1 MMEEEDLEFVE
12 ELEAVLQLTPDVQLA
27 IEQVSVPP
35 PEGRG
40 VRGTGRC
47 EGGTWRG
54 QRWEPGSQG
63 KGPVWGEVVE
73 GRGSWI
79 AGRERALPRPGLCLE
94 GASSCVWAEQ
104 RCFPKGRTWR
114 WTPGPQPRVWGVELS
129 LHSPGCCAAAPRSQP
144 SPWGVTPN

>member
-47 EGGTWRG
+47 GGGTWG
-54 QRWEPGSQG
+54 GPRWEPGTER
-63 KGPVWGEVVE
+63 KG
-73 GRGSWI
+73 
-79 AGRERALPRPGLCLE
+79 
-94 GASSCVWAEQ
+94 
-104 RCFPKGRTWR
+104 
-114 WTPGPQPRVWGVELS
+114 
-129 LHSPGCCAAAPRSQP
+129 
-144 SPWGVTPN
+144 